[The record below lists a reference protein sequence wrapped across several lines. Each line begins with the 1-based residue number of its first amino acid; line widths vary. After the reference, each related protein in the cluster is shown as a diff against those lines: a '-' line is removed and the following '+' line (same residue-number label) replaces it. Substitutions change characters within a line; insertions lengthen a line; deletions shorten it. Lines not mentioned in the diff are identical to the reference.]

1 MKKTQFTF
9 VRRPVDGLLLLD
21 KPQGMTSNQALQK
34 VRNLFRAEKAG
45 HTGALD
51 PLATG
56 VLPICLGEATKVAG
70 LLLGNDK
77 AYEVI
82 AALGT
87 TTDTDDADGPV
98 LRQRSIGSY
107 AREQVEALLPQFT
120 GDIMQVPPVYS
131 ALKQGGEPMYLK
143 ARRGDEIDLPARPVR
158 IHDIELLTLEPAQ
171 FSLRVTCGSGT
182 YIRSLIR
189 DLGEA
194 LGCGAHV
201 TALHRLW
208 VEPFQAL
215 PLRTLDGLQAL
226 AEQGLPE
233 LDAVLHPVAE
243 ALVAVPRLVLDDD
256 QARRVGMGQK
266 IRIPEPVAA
275 SERVQLCNVA
285 GLPLGLAGISADG
298 HLTVQRL
305 FRWAAIN

>member
-1 MKKTQFTF
+1 MGKRKGRDISGWLI
-9 VRRPVDGLLLLD
+9 VD
-21 KPQGMTSNQALQK
+21 KPAGITSTAVVNK
-34 VRNLFRAEKAG
+34 VRWALDAKKAG
-45 HTGALD
+45 HAGTLD
-51 PLATG
+51 PEATG
-56 VLPICLGEATKVAG
+56 VLAVALGEATKTVPFVTDS
-70 LLLGNDK
+70 LK
-77 AYEVI
+77 AYAFMVKLGEATNTDDAEGEVI
-82 AALGT
+82 ARSDTRPSDDAIKAALG
-87 TTDTDDADGPV
+87 AFV
-98 LRQRSIGSY
+98 
-107 AREQVEALLPQFT
+107 

-143 ARRGDEIDLPARPVR
+143 ARRGDVIDLPARPVR

-266 IRIPEPVAA
+266 IRIPEPFAA

>member
-1 MKKTQFTF
+1 
-9 VRRPVDGLLLLD
+9 
-21 KPQGMTSNQALQK
+21 MTSNQALQK

-266 IRIPEPVAA
+266 IRIPEPFAA